1 MRCSKK
7 QCRYVKFKGTLNGTK
22 VINMYS
28 SFNTEYR
35 LVDILMIIDLEMK
48 DIVWFVTYMTLK
60 TNTTLFVYVLVFQI
74 SENNTLIRN
83 IKYHQFINTCNC

>member
-1 MRCSKK
+1 
-7 QCRYVKFKGTLNGTK
+7 
-22 VINMYS
+22 MYS

-83 IKYHQFINTCNC
+83 IM